1 MSTEEYT
8 FLKNSNKYYGVP
20 PSQLRSKGESTKIE
34 VALSEHRIKQL
45 PNRNVKIL
53 RMIESTEEL
62 KLLYVKGK

>member
-45 PNRNVKIL
+45 PNRKCINFKNDREQRGAQITVC
-53 RMIESTEEL
+53 
-62 KLLYVKGK
+62 

>member
-34 VALSEHRIKQL
+34 VAFIGTPYKTVTKQKCI
-45 PNRNVKIL
+45 NFKNDREQRGAQITVC
-53 RMIESTEEL
+53 
-62 KLLYVKGK
+62 

>member
-34 VALSEHRIKQL
+34 VALSEHRIKQF
-45 PNRNVKIL
+45 NTKQKCIN
-53 RMIESTEEL
+53 L
-62 KLLYVKGK
+62 KNDREHRGAQITVC